1 VRKTSVRRLGRQICN
16 DISSDATLAVIVT
29 ADSLFKPSICHEIPA
44 LVARSITPRVLNL
57 VSNGFPS
64 SVEMHAGNDHSM
76 CHGGFADT
84 ETVGLGEAESDV
96 ECSLL
101 ITEFNKMSRNISEG
115 RMTYLIVVDI
125 GIHDTSYP
133 LGELANVATKE
144 DRLSCLDHLDNSI
157 LQVLNLCVHV

>member
-1 VRKTSVRRLGRQICN
+1 VRKTSVQRLGTQIYN
-16 DISSDATLAVIVT
+16 EISSDISLTAVVI

-96 ECSLL
+96 ECGLL
-101 ITEFNKMSRNISEG
+101 IIELNEMSRDISEG
-115 RMTYLIVVDI
+115 RMTYLIVIDI

-144 DRLSCLDHLDNSI
+144 DRLSCLDHFDNSI